1 MRPGKLFG
9 LPFTLCLLLTAT
21 LLLPSGV
28 HAKTAKRR
36 AVAAALAGQTVT
48 GTVVGI
54 SGRLAGRSFPF
65 TLRVN
70 NYTTAEDA
78 ESLNSALRSGG
89 QDALMGVL
97 TKLDAGRIALGNNV
111 GVTANAV
118 FATPSENGGTKLT
131 VLFQRNV
138 GIFELRYGTRS
149 SDYRFGYAELYLD
162 ARGRGEGTY
171 IPAAKVRLEGNNWVV
186 EDFGAF
192 PARLIGLRSTGAVRN
207 AR

>member
-1 MRPGKLFG
+1 MRLGKLFG
-9 LPFTLCLLLTAT
+9 LPFALCLVLTAAM
-21 LLLPSGV
+21 LPSNV
-28 HAKTAKRR
+28 YAKAARR
-36 AVAAALAGQTVT
+36 RVVAPAFAGQTVT

-54 SGRLAGRSFPF
+54 SGRLAGRSFPL

-70 NYTTAEDA
+70 NYTTADDA
-78 ESLNSALRSGG
+78 ERLNSALRSGG
-89 QDALMGVL
+89 QDDLMGVL
-97 TKLDAGRIALGNNV
+97 TRLDAGRIAVGNNV

-118 FATPSENGGTKLT
+118 FATPTENGGTKLT
-131 VLFQRNV
+131 VLFQRNI

-162 ARGRGEGTY
+162 ARGRGEGTF
-171 IPAAKVRLEGNNWVV
+171 IPAAKVRLDGNNWVV

-192 PARLIGLRSTGAVRN
+192 PARLIGLRSSGTVRN